1 MLVDG
6 NMIGSAFAPYEGVA
20 KHFELAC
27 IWFALRAGKR
37 VNGRTDPNIHK
48 ATILDHPLPGCTR
61 QTTGNSG
68 RPEIDVGYG
77 RCRDRLAIG
86 DVCELQMAARL
97 EHAMY
102 FAKHLLLVGAKID
115 DTVGDNDIGP
125 PILDGQLFEDA
136 LAKLNI
142 FQAHSLCRGAGLG
155 KHLFRHIDADNVA
168 MRADLAGG
176 NEAIESGARP

>member
-1 MLVDG
+1 MPSNFSVSSGRGHSAAHHSRLGMLVDG

-102 FAKHLLLVGAKID
+102 FARTPA
-115 DTVGDNDIGP
+115 
-125 PILDGQLFEDA
+125 A
-136 LAKLNI
+136 
-142 FQAHSLCRGAGLG
+142 CRR
-155 KHLFRHIDADNVA
+155 KD
-168 MRADLAGG
+168 
-176 NEAIESGARP
+176 